1 MNTNI
6 LYIILGAFVA
16 YLMGSFIT
24 AIWYGKQYHNIDI
37 RTAGSGNAG
46 ATNTF
51 RVLGKKAGIIVMVID
66 IFKGWLATSL
76 AVLLI
81 HYSIIDPKQLDVYKL
96 IYGLCAVAGHIF
108 PIFERFK
115 GGKGI
120 ATLLGMVLSIQFE
133 AALLC
138 LTVFLIVLIATK
150 YVSIGSILSALS
162 FPPMIIFIPRFHTET
177 PIVIVFGFA
186 IFLMVVLTHKKNIKR
201 LFLGEEN
208 KTYLIKKKVQ

>member
-1 MNTNI
+1 MGE
-6 LYIILGAFVA
+6 LYIILGAFIA

-37 RTAGSGNAG
+37 RTCGSGNAG

-51 RVLGKKAGIIVMVID
+51 RVLGKRAGTIVMLID

-76 AVLLI
+76 AILLVR
-81 HYSIIDPKQLDVYKL
+81 YDIIDPIQLDVYKL
-96 IYGLCAVAGHIF
+96 IYGLAAVTGHIF

-120 ATLLGMVLSIQFE
+120 ATLLGMVFSIQFE
-133 AALLC
+133 AALVC
-138 LTVFLIVLIATK
+138 LAVFLIVLITSK
-150 YVSIGSILSALS
+150 YVSLGSIISTLS
-162 FPPMIIFIPRFHTET
+162 FPLMIIFVPRFHTET

-186 IFLMVVLTHKKNIKR
+186 IFLMVVLTHKKNLKR
-201 LFLGEEN
+201 LFHGEEN
-208 KTYLIKKKVQ
+208 KTYLIPRKNH

>member
-1 MNTNI
+1 MTEI

-24 AIWYGKQYHNIDI
+24 AIWYGKQYHGIDI
-37 RTAGSGNAG
+37 RTCGSGNAG

-51 RVLGKKAGIIVMVID
+51 RVLGKRAGTIVMLID

-76 AVLLI
+76 AIFLVRFD
-81 HYSIIDPKQLDVYKL
+81 IIEPVQLDVYKL
-96 IYGLCAVAGHIF
+96 IYGLAAVTGHIF

-120 ATLLGMVLSIQFE
+120 ATLLGMVFSIQFE
-133 AALLC
+133 AALVC
-138 LTVFLIVLIATK
+138 LAVFLVVLIASK
-150 YVSIGSILSALS
+150 YVSLGSIISTLS
-162 FPPMIIFIPRFHTET
+162 FPLMIIFIPRFHTET

-201 LFLGEEN
+201 LFHGEEN
-208 KTYLIKKKVQ
+208 KTYLIPRKNH

>member
-1 MNTNI
+1 MINI
-6 LYIILGAFVA
+6 LYIILGAFLA

-24 AIWYGKQYHNIDI
+24 AIWYGKHYHNIDI

-51 RVLGKKAGIIVMVID
+51 RVLGKKAGTIVMLID
-66 IFKGWLATSL
+66 IFKGWAATSL
-76 AVLLI
+76 AVFLV
-81 HYSIIDPKQLDVYKL
+81 HFSIIEHTQLDVYKL
-96 IYGLCAVAGHIF
+96 IYGLCAVMGHIF

-120 ATLLGMVLSIQFE
+120 ATLLGMVLSIQLE

-138 LTVFLIVLIATK
+138 LFVFLIALITTK
-150 YVSIGSILSALS
+150 YVSIGSILSTLA
-162 FPPMIIFIPRFHTET
+162 FPLMIIFIPKFHTET

-208 KTYLIKKKVQ
+208 KTYLIKKRSH

>member
-1 MNTNI
+1 MSEI

-24 AIWYGKQYHNIDI
+24 AIWYGKQYHHIDI
-37 RTAGSGNAG
+37 RTCGSGNAG

-51 RVLGKKAGIIVMVID
+51 RVLGKRAGTIVMLID

-76 AVLLI
+76 AVFLVRFD
-81 HYSIIDPKQLDVYKL
+81 IIDASQLDVFKL
-96 IYGLCAVAGHIF
+96 IYGLAAVTGHIF

-120 ATLLGMVLSIQFE
+120 ATLLGMVFSIQFE
-133 AALLC
+133 AALVC
-138 LTVFLIVLIATK
+138 LAVFLIVLITSK
-150 YVSIGSILSALS
+150 YVSLGSIISTLS
-162 FPPMIIFIPRFHTET
+162 FPLMIIFVPRFHTET

-186 IFLMVVLTHKKNIKR
+186 IFVMVVLTHKKNLKR
-201 LFLGEEN
+201 LFHGEEN
-208 KTYLIKKKVQ
+208 KTYLIPRKNH

>member
-1 MNTNI
+1 MTNI
-6 LYIILGAFVA
+6 LYIIFGAFIA
-16 YLMGSFIT
+16 YLIGSFIT

-51 RVLGKKAGIIVMVID
+51 RVLGKKAGTIVMLID
-66 IFKGWLATSL
+66 IFKGWAATSL
-76 AVLLI
+76 AVFLV
-81 HYSIIDPKQLDVYKL
+81 HFAIIDENQLDVYKL
-96 IYGLCAVAGHIF
+96 IYGLSAVAGHIF

-120 ATLLGMVLSIQFE
+120 ATLLGMVLSIE
-133 AALLC
+133 IGAALIC
-138 LTVFLIVLIATK
+138 LGIFLIVLITTK
-150 YVSIGSILSALS
+150 YVSIGSIVSTLS
-162 FPPMIIFIPRFHTET
+162 FPLMIIFIPKFHTET

-208 KTYLIKKKVQ
+208 KTYLIKKRTH

>member
-1 MNTNI
+1 MTEI
-6 LYIILGAFVA
+6 LYIILGAIVA

-24 AIWYGKQYHNIDI
+24 AIWYGKQYHGIDI
-37 RTAGSGNAG
+37 RTCGSGNAG

-51 RVLGKKAGIIVMVID
+51 RVLGKRAGTIVMLID

-76 AVLLI
+76 AILLVRFD
-81 HYSIIDPKQLDVYKL
+81 IIDPVQLDVYKL
-96 IYGLCAVAGHIF
+96 IYGLAAVTGHIF

-120 ATLLGMVLSIQFE
+120 ATLLGMVFSIQFE
-133 AALLC
+133 AALVC
-138 LTVFLIVLIATK
+138 LAVFLIVLIASK
-150 YVSIGSILSALS
+150 YVSLGSIISTLS
-162 FPPMIIFIPRFHTET
+162 FPLMIIFIPRFHTET

-201 LFLGEEN
+201 LFHGEEN
-208 KTYLIKKKVQ
+208 KTYLIPRKNH

>member
-1 MNTNI
+1 MNDI
-6 LYIILGAFVA
+6 LYIILGAFIA

-37 RTAGSGNAG
+37 RTCGSGNAG

-51 RVLGKKAGIIVMVID
+51 RVLGKKAGSIVMLID
-66 IFKGWLATSL
+66 IFKGWAATSL
-76 AVLLI
+76 AVFLVYFNI
-81 HYSIIDPKQLDVYKL
+81 VDESQLDIYKL
-96 IYGLCAVAGHIF
+96 IYGLSAVAGHVF

-120 ATLLGMVLSIQFE
+120 ATLLGMVFSFQLE
-133 AALLC
+133 AALVC
-138 LTVFLIVLIATK
+138 LSVFLIVLIVTK
-150 YVSIGSILSALS
+150 YVSVGSMLSTLS
-162 FPPMIIFIPRFHTET
+162 FPLMIIFVPRFHTQT

-201 LFLGEEN
+201 LLKGEEN
-208 KTYLIKKKVQ
+208 KTYLVKKRIG

>member
-1 MNTNI
+1 MEV

-37 RTAGSGNAG
+37 RTCGSGNAG

-51 RVLGKKAGIIVMVID
+51 RVLGKRAGSIVMLID
-66 IFKGWLATSL
+66 IFKGWVATSL
-76 AVLLI
+76 AIFLV
-81 HYSIIDPKQLDVYKL
+81 HFDVIDPVQLDVYKL
-96 IYGLCAVAGHIF
+96 IYGLAAVTGHIF

-120 ATLLGMVLSIQFE
+120 ATLLGMVFSIQFE
-133 AALLC
+133 AALVC
-138 LTVFLIVLIATK
+138 LAVFLIVLISSK
-150 YVSIGSILSALS
+150 YVSLGSMISTLS
-162 FPPMIIFIPRFHTET
+162 FPLMIIFIPRFHTET

-186 IFLMVVLTHKKNIKR
+186 IFIMVVLTHKKNLKR
-201 LFLGEEN
+201 LFHGEEN
-208 KTYLIKKKVQ
+208 KTYLIPRKNH

>member
-1 MNTNI
+1 MSEI

-24 AIWYGKQYHNIDI
+24 AIWYGKQYHHIDI
-37 RTAGSGNAG
+37 RTCGSGNAG

-51 RVLGKKAGIIVMVID
+51 RVLGKRAGTIVMLID

-76 AVLLI
+76 AVFLVRFD
-81 HYSIIDPKQLDVYKL
+81 IIDPSQLDVFKL
-96 IYGLCAVAGHIF
+96 IYGLAAVTGHIF

-120 ATLLGMVLSIQFE
+120 ATLLGMVFSIQFE
-133 AALLC
+133 AALVC
-138 LTVFLIVLIATK
+138 LAVFLIVLITSK
-150 YVSIGSILSALS
+150 YVSLGSIISTLS
-162 FPPMIIFIPRFHTET
+162 FPLMIIFVPRFHTET

-186 IFLMVVLTHKKNIKR
+186 IFVMVVLTHKKNLKR
-201 LFLGEEN
+201 LFHGEEN
-208 KTYLIKKKVQ
+208 KTYLIPRKNH

>member
-1 MNTNI
+1 MTEI

-24 AIWYGKQYHNIDI
+24 AIWYGKQYHGIDI
-37 RTAGSGNAG
+37 RTCGSGNAG

-51 RVLGKKAGIIVMVID
+51 RVLGKRAGTIVMLID

-76 AVLLI
+76 AVLLVRFD
-81 HYSIIDPKQLDVYKL
+81 IIDPLQLDVYKL
-96 IYGLCAVAGHIF
+96 IYGLAAVTGHIF

-120 ATLLGMVLSIQFE
+120 ATLLGMVFSIQFE
-133 AALLC
+133 AALVC
-138 LTVFLIVLIATK
+138 LAVFLIVLIASK
-150 YVSIGSILSALS
+150 YVSLGSIISTLS
-162 FPPMIIFIPRFHTET
+162 FPLMIIFIPRFHTQT

-201 LFLGEEN
+201 LFHGEEN
-208 KTYLIKKKVQ
+208 KTYLIPRKNH

>member
-1 MNTNI
+1 MAE

-37 RTAGSGNAG
+37 RTCGSGNAG

-51 RVLGKKAGIIVMVID
+51 RVLGKRAGTIVMLID
-66 IFKGWLATSL
+66 ILKGWLATSL
-76 AVLLI
+76 AILLVRFD
-81 HYSIIDPKQLDVYKL
+81 IIDPVQLDVYKL
-96 IYGLCAVAGHIF
+96 IYGLAAVTGHIF

-120 ATLLGMVLSIQFE
+120 ATLLGMVFSIQFE
-133 AALLC
+133 AALVC
-138 LTVFLIVLIATK
+138 LAVFLIVLITSK
-150 YVSIGSILSALS
+150 YVSLGSIISTLS
-162 FPPMIIFIPRFHTET
+162 FPLMIIFVPRFHTET

-186 IFLMVVLTHKKNIKR
+186 IFLMVVLTHKKNLKR
-201 LFLGEEN
+201 LFHGEEN
-208 KTYLIKKKVQ
+208 KTYLIPRKNH

>member
-1 MNTNI
+1 MINI
-6 LYIILGAFVA
+6 LYIIFGAFIA

-51 RVLGKKAGIIVMVID
+51 RVLGKKAGTIVMLID
-66 IFKGWLATSL
+66 IFKGWAATSL
-76 AVLLI
+76 AVFLV
-81 HYSIIDPKQLDVYKL
+81 HFSIIESIQLDVYKL
-96 IYGLCAVAGHIF
+96 IYGLAAVMGHIF

-120 ATLLGMVLSIQFE
+120 ATLLGMVLSIQLE
-133 AALLC
+133 AALIC
-138 LTVFLIVLIATK
+138 LAVFLVVLITTK
-150 YVSIGSILSALS
+150 YVSIGSILSTLA
-162 FPPMIIFIPRFHTET
+162 FPLMIIFVPKFHTET

-208 KTYLIKKKVQ
+208 KTYLIKKRSH